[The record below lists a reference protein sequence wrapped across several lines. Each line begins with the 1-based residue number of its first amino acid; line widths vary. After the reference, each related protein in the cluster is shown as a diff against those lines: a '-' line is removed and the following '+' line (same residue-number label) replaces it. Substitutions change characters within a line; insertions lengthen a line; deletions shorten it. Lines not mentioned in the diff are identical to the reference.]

1 MKRHLALA
9 AAALFALLA
18 FPAMADNWGTAGS
31 TGFIDESS
39 SALYEVQ
46 DATLRFKSGQTGTI
60 VARYPIHGSALD
72 DPNWQTLVFS
82 YGGPGVSVKL
92 VSVYSCGGGTEQLVS
107 WGPST
112 TTASSAC
119 ENIDVSNVY
128 WDTYG
133 LSYYLEVTLTR
144 TSTSTNPQFLQAQ
157 LQY

>member
-1 MKRHLALA
+1 MKRLLTPPLLAILLFTAIPALA
-9 AAALFALLA
+9 
-18 FPAMADNWGTAGS
+18 DTWGTAGS

-39 SALYEVQ
+39 TSLYEVN

-72 DPNWQTLVFS
+72 NPLWQTLVFT

-92 VSVYSCGGGTEQLVS
+92 VSVLSCGGGTETLAT
-107 WGPST
+107 WGPSESN
-112 TTASSAC
+112 SSSVC
-119 ENIDVSNVY
+119 QNIDVSGVF

-133 LSYYLEVTLTR
+133 ISYYLEVTLTR
-144 TSTSTNPQFLQAQ
+144 STTSTNPQFHQAQ